1 MIQGSDHSNRGE
13 VMCLFCGHHT
23 VALAT
28 ARNISLVRC
37 QACGKEAPY
46 LVSEIVAFEHSAKTT

>member
-13 VMCLFCGHHT
+13 VMCLLCEHHT

-37 QACGKEAPY
+37 QACAKEAPY
-46 LVSEIVAFEHSAKTT
+46 LVSEIVAFQ